1 MQGRFVYIIV
11 GMFYKKYLVI
21 NSMNSLGSLGLVYLL
36 CNGSTTRVKLAANTM
51 KAPKGDLWAAL
62 LLDKRLFV
70 KELTSKNV
78 EFELDCPTLN
88 RAECLIAVK
97 STRLEA
103 LAYASDGA
111 SDSGALFAMLKNAL
125 EQKSAVETEKQVI
138 AEAED
143 AEAEAEEP
151 YESFVERAGNY
162 FEGESFEVDEIS
174 RNKSIEEYSEAFRR
188 YYEQENGGSYYLSVK
203 EQLQN
208 LFDNF
213 PAAPELID
221 RFENSYWIK
230 ISRKNKH
237 FALGLLTDDGA
248 PSFIC
253 YALPAPDGKSADEDF
268 ELTTLEN
275 GEKYYVLYQDTT
287 DGKVKR
293 GRAVS

>member
-1 MQGRFVYIIV
+1 MPGGFVYIIV

-36 CNGSTTRVKLAANTM
+36 CNGATTRVKLAANTM

-70 KELTSKNV
+70 RELTAKSA

-97 STRLEA
+97 SARLEA

-111 SDSGALFAMLKNAL
+111 SDSGALFAMLKKEL
-125 EQKSAVETEKQVI
+125 EKINDAGLRTPPAAEETK
-138 AEAED
+138 D
-143 AEAEAEEP
+143 DEP

-162 FEGESFEVDEIS
+162 FEGTSFVVDEIA

-188 YYEQENGGSYYLSVK
+188 YYEQENGGSYYLSVR
-203 EQLQN
+203 EQLQK

-253 YALPAPDGKSADEDF
+253 YALPAPEGKSADGDF
-268 ELTTLEN
+268 ELTTLKN

-293 GRAVS
+293 GKAVS